1 MSQETRTHTRSDVS
15 KCVSVCSGGGERRE
29 AAAQKPIW
37 RRLLCDSGPR
47 SAAPDEQATGRNT
60 KETGRHTRR
69 LLSSWPGAST
79 QRNHPPGC
87 PASAYTHTHPS
98 FHFPMATKCTAPKKR
113 TRYWRA
119 NHPHRSR
126 PIGAQL
132 HLQTT
137 VARRQ
142 FDFPKVKKKKRRISM
157 KNEELAGRCQ

>member
-1 MSQETRTHTRSDVS
+1 MSQKTRTHTRSDVS

-87 PASAYTHTHPS
+87 PASAYTHTHIRAS
-98 FHFPMATKCTAPKKR
+98 IFRWQRNVRRPKKEQDTGEPIIR
-113 TRYWRA
+113 IDRVPSA
-119 NHPHRSR
+119 RSF
-126 PIGAQL
+126 IS
-132 HLQTT
+132 
-137 VARRQ
+137 RRQ
-142 FDFPKVKKKKRRISM
+142 SHGANLIFQK
-157 KNEELAGRCQ
+157 